1 MIIGRHHTQNL
12 SLNAS
17 RLVCYINR
25 FSGL

>member
-1 MIIGRHHTQNL
+1 MIFGCVCGHDLT
-12 SLNAS
+12 LNAS